1 MRIHRIGL
9 IAALLLATQLLGTGC
24 ILIPKIADRVVSLVT
39 GGSII
44 VPLHAGGTTNLS
56 ADAKTINLRDSL
68 DIAAVLKN
76 AGVDAD
82 SVTSITVQSVQWRI
96 VTPDPTA
103 GRTINGTILVGTGAQ
118 GASSALIT
126 NFSGS
131 ATAVTGWQTATLNSA
146 GMSQLNLLLAAILT
160 ELHGGA
166 MADERIS
173 YAESGSSSPTSVN
186 TNFDYEVKLTLSIVG
201 KVKTKV
207 LTGS

>member
-44 VPLHAGGTTNLS
+44 VPLHAGGSTNLS

-96 VTPDPTA
+96 VNPDPTA
-103 GRTINGTILVGTGAQ
+103 GRTINGSILVGTGAL
-118 GASSALIT
+118 GATSTLIS

-173 YAESGSSSPTSVN
+173 YAESGTSSPTSVN